1 MWPYGP
7 ICSLTAGL
15 PKQLPE
21 DVLFRAPEA
30 LTTPPTSA
38 QQAPGIAR
46 EMLGWNAVPLTS
58 CPMPVTAPLGLD
70 LSIYLTAMLT
80 SNPIPLY
87 PTSKVIDHPNSLQ
100 LSKETIFPIVKI

>member
-46 EMLGWNAVPLTS
+46 EMLSWNAVPLTS

-80 SNPIPLY
+80 SNP
-87 PTSKVIDHPNSLQ
+87 KVIDHPNSLQ